1 MTSATLQKFG
11 FPGSLIA
18 TWDHWYLLLRPGQ
31 VTLGSLVLYCR
42 EEVTAY
48 GELSAAAIEEQRLIL
63 HRLEGALRDLLG
75 NDKINYLMLMMVDP
89 EVHFHILPR
98 FAEPVAFEGQVFPD
112 AAWPGPCNL
121 GACLELQPE
130 VRLTLQEKIRG
141 RLAGP
146 GTGTGKKH
154 GRMYT
159 SGCFDIFHHGHL
171 NILTRTKALCDYLIV
186 GVSTDELILREKG
199 RAPII
204 PYQERVSILQSIGL
218 VDEVIPQVDKDKQ
231 RIVDEYC
238 VDAISVG
245 SDWKGRYPKV
255 SCGMEYLDYTPTISS
270 TILKQ
275 KLNLLGS

>member
-42 EEVTAY
+42 EKVTAY
-48 GELSAAAIEEQRLIL
+48 GELSAAAIEEQRVIVQ
-63 HRLEGALRDLLG
+63 RLEGALRDLLG

-98 FAEPVAFEGQVFPD
+98 FAEPAEFEGQIFPD
-112 AAWPGPCNL
+112 PAWPGPCNL
-121 GACLELQPE
+121 GACLELQPGL
-130 VRLTLQEKIRG
+130 RQTLLEGIKD
-141 RLAGP
+141 RLAGHGP
-146 GTGTGKKH
+146 GSGKKH
-154 GRMYT
+154 ARMYT

-199 RAPII
+199 RAAII
-204 PYQERVSILQSIGL
+204 PYTERVSILQSIGI

-231 RIVDEYC
+231 RIVDEYSI
-238 VDAISVG
+238 DAISVG
-245 SDWKGRYPKV
+245 SDWKGRYPQV
-255 SCGMEYLDYTPTISS
+255 NCEMEYLDYTPTISS

-275 KLNLLGS
+275 KLNLLSS